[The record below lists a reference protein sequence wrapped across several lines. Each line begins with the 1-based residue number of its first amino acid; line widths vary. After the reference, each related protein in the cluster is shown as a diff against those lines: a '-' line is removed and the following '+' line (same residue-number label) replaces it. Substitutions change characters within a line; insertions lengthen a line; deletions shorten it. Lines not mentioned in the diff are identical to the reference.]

1 MTSKAPQPAMKAD
14 VSSDAVVSETPP
26 TPHAIPSSSVHPQEP
41 SVNDAPAIDVDEEV
55 LVPHLK
61 RMGNATADSYG
72 CSRLTRHPLQ
82 ATSGATLMST
92 AEDIMRKYPWFR
104 FRNPYGK
111 PIKIYILI
119 QYSFK
124 DSEYIRP
131 NDETEVDRL
140 DMMHHIFRVM
150 QGGKLFE
157 APVPKSV
164 QRVLDLGCGTGLW
177 AMEFAEEHPSAEVL
191 GVDLSPIQPNFVP
204 PNVKFEIDDIE
215 LDFPDSRSYDY
226 IHCRYMSY
234 AIKDWPRLVQQV
246 YKHTLPNGIVEFTD
260 YDLTYRSDDGTLDNT
275 TLKAWGDDLPRA
287 GRMMGREPCP
297 GLYLEKWVREAGF
310 TNIEH
315 KVYKIPLGPWPADKH
330 LKMLG
335 AYNYLMLMQGIE
347 AFSLRL
353 FINVLKWSYEEVQVL
368 LVKVR
373 NDLKDRRIHAYT
385 EMHVVWGQKPGP
397 E

>member
-1 MTSKAPQPAMKAD
+1 MTSEAPQPAMKAD
-14 VSSDAVVSETPP
+14 VSSGVVDSETL
-26 TPHAIPSSSVHPQEP
+26 TTSHAIPSSSIHPQEA
-41 SVNDAPAIDVDEEV
+41 SVNEAPAIDVDEEV
-55 LVPHLK
+55 LVPHLNRK
-61 RMGNATADSYG
+61 GDATADSYG
-72 CSRLTRHPLQ
+72 YSRLTRHPLQ
-82 ATSGATLMST
+82 ATSGATLMSM
-92 AEDIMRKYPWFR
+92 AEGTSLQAASSLTGELFLK
-104 FRNPYGK
+104 
-111 PIKIYILI
+111 
-119 QYSFK
+119 QYRYHAFK
-124 DSEYIRP
+124 DSGKHSSP
-131 NDETEVDRL
+131 VAKPATN
-140 DMMHHIFRVM
+140 MSQSIFDQMTRVM

-215 LDFPDSRSYDY
+215 LDFPDSRTYDY

-234 AIKDWPRLVQQV
+234 AIKNWPRLVQQV
-246 YKHTLPNGIVEFTD
+246 YEHTVPNGIAEFTD

-297 GLYLEKWVREAGF
+297 GLYLEKWVRGAGF

-368 LVKVR
+368 LTKVR